1 MQASSVSGACDGAG
15 GCDAEAAQANAV
27 ACSGGSAE
35 VRPVVSPT
43 AASSSILQPRS
54 ASRKRALEED
64 PTPTRR
70 SDPPRRV
77 SFSHVRVRE
86 HAIDVGG
93 GGGVPSDDGPPL
105 GLGWDIK
112 GEHTTAID
120 DYEDERERERT
131 PKDSYCMEGC
141 VEPEQRKRMLL
152 GSGST
157 LKQIK
162 AATKAVVQLN
172 HDRWKVRLLPV
183 LRRRARSAASLS
195 PPGATLLATC
205 NLRAPLL
212 MLRSVFAAATHR
224 QASELLFGDAWLFRA
239 DRQAESTELLA
250 MLGQPDGCGAELCVG
265 NWDSAEACARE
276 LAGPLQVSP
285 CELLS
290 SASEEEDASEESG
303 SVEEGLLW
311 ARASSAM
318 QVGRA

>member
-1 MQASSVSGACDGAG
+1 MRRPAHADEKSGLRREIPIVVSKGTRRSRTARAARHMASSVSGACDGAG

-112 GEHTTAID
+112 GEHT
-120 DYEDERERERT
+120 
-131 PKDSYCMEGC
+131 
-141 VEPEQRKRMLL
+141 Q
-152 GSGST
+152 
-157 LKQIK
+157 
-162 AATKAVVQLN
+162 
-172 HDRWKVRLLPV
+172 
-183 LRRRARSAASLS
+183 
-195 PPGATLLATC
+195 
-205 NLRAPLL
+205 
-212 MLRSVFAAATHR
+212 
-224 QASELLFGDAWLFRA
+224 
-239 DRQAESTELLA
+239 
-250 MLGQPDGCGAELCVG
+250 
-265 NWDSAEACARE
+265 
-276 LAGPLQVSP
+276 
-285 CELLS
+285 
-290 SASEEEDASEESG
+290 
-303 SVEEGLLW
+303 
-311 ARASSAM
+311 
-318 QVGRA
+318 